1 MDRRNVSKH
10 HDQGQGS
17 RGDGTPR
24 QAWHPS
30 NVTQENTTKESA
42 SLATAADRVPVR
54 VWDWPVRVAH
64 WAIFALVVVS
74 VATGLVGGN
83 AMEWHLRSG
92 FGILALVLF
101 RILWGFLGSHHARFA
116 SFVRGPAAVIA
127 YARSLLKPPPVAYTG
142 HNPLGGWYVV
152 LLLAALLA
160 QAATGLFAND
170 DIATEGPLAKRI
182 SDDLSDRFTSLHV
195 IGAWV
200 VVGLA
205 SVHIGAAFFYLVAF
219 KENLI
224 RPMVTGVKLV
234 PRRIGEVA
242 TRPVTSA
249 RAVALLGICTYAVW
263 VLFTET

>member
-1 MDRRNVSKH
+1 MELGGEREI
-10 HDQGQGS
+10 
-17 RGDGTPR
+17 P
-24 QAWHPS
+24 A
-30 NVTQENTTKESA
+30 NVTHENTPKEPA
-42 SLATAADRVPVR
+42 SLATAADRVAVR
-54 VWDWPVRVAH
+54 VWDWPVRVVH
-64 WAIFALVVVS
+64 WAVFALVVVS

-101 RILWGFLGSHHARFA
+101 RILWGFLGSHHARFS

-127 YARSLLKPPPVAYTG
+127 YARSLLKPPPAAYTG
-142 HNPLGGWYVV
+142 HNPLGGWVVV
-152 LLLAALLA
+152 LLLAVLLA

-170 DIATEGPLAKRI
+170 DVAAEGPLAKRI
-182 SDDLSDRFTSLHV
+182 SDDLSDWFTALHV

-205 SVHIGAAFFYLVAF
+205 SVHVGAALFYLAVF

-234 PRRIGEVA
+234 PRRVVDAA
-242 TRPVTSA
+242 TRPVKGA
-249 RAVALLGICTYAVW
+249 RALALLTLCAYAVW
-263 VLFTET
+263 ALVTES

>member
-1 MDRRNVSKH
+1 MDRNDVWKH
-10 HDQGQGS
+10 DDRGQGS

-24 QAWHPS
+24 RAWHPS
-30 NVTQENTTKESA
+30 NVTQEKTTKASA

-54 VWDWPVRVAH
+54 VWDWPVRVVH
-64 WAIFALVVVS
+64 WAIVALVVVS
-74 VATGLVGGN
+74 VTTGLVGGN

-92 FGILALVLF
+92 FAILALVLF

-127 YARSLLKPPPVAYTG
+127 YARSLLQPPPAVHTG
-142 HNPLGGWYVV
+142 HNPLGGWFVV
-152 LLLAALLA
+152 LLLTALLT

-170 DIATEGPLAKRI
+170 DIAAEGPLAKRI

-205 SVHIGAAFFYLVAF
+205 SVHIGAAFFYLVVF

-224 RPMVTGVKLV
+224 LPMVTGVKRV
-234 PRRIGEVA
+234 PQRIVEVA
-242 TRPVTSA
+242 TRPLTSA

-263 VLFTET
+263 MLFA